1 MFSCIKLRMSLLF
14 LAFTGIANG
23 QDNVAYNTEKY
34 EGNIYNHALNIC
46 LNYEKEYFE
55 GSWNILLV
63 HKDPYITTR
72 ALPNQIDNTKILV
85 FDFDNAVHYLK
96 KHGKNYFYRIQP
108 LTYSY
113 EDGLFCVSVERR
125 QYFTKKRSLFKRERS
140 LVSSDGVD
148 YRVYY
153 RFEDGQFIF
162 VNIR

>member
-1 MFSCIKLRMSLLF
+1 MFSRIKLWMSLLF

-23 QDNVAYNTEKY
+23 QGNVAYNTEKY
-34 EGNIYNHALNIC
+34 EGNIYNHALSIC
-46 LNYEKEYFE
+46 LDYEKEYFE
-55 GSWNILLV
+55 WDWDILLV
-63 HKDPYITTR
+63 HRDPYITTR

-85 FDFDNAVHYLK
+85 FDFDGAVRYLK
-96 KHGKNYFYRIQP
+96 KHGKSYFYRIQP

-125 QYFTKKRSLFKRERS
+125 QYFTKKRNLFKRGRS

-153 RFEDGQFIF
+153 RFEDGRFIF
-162 VNIR
+162 VYIQ